1 MSVISMFSFSFGS
14 LKLFPELRSARSMRP
29 SRSTTMIER
38 RSYSASHKRNEL
50 VSLNM
55 PVTKLHQFYFSKVF
69 SILLSRFEKRSA
81 TAVAT
86 GKGPN

>member
-1 MSVISMFSFSFGS
+1 MSVISMFSFSFGKS

-29 SRSTTMIER
+29 SRSTTMTER
-38 RSYSASHKRNEL
+38 RSYSALHKINEL
-50 VSLNM
+50 VS
-55 PVTKLHQFYFSKVF
+55 KLHQFYFSKVF
-69 SILLSRFEKRSA
+69 SVLLSRFEKLSA